1 MEDNEP
7 SKVGF
12 ERRLS
17 ALESVLEKI
26 SNVVDNVLKE
36 NRDRETRLLRKMDSV
51 FVAIN
56 GLAESLD
63 GIQNS
68 CSCRKTIECVVSG
81 SESSAMKKSKTK
93 KNRSRLCLTNFSSN
107 LVGSHLL
114 VIGQTKPRCPRN
126 RHPVPH
132 LQVRV
137 KVIPILN
144 TATT

>member
-51 FVAIN
+51 FLAIN
-56 GLAESLD
+56 GLAESWT
-63 GIQNS
+63 GF
-68 CSCRKTIECVVSG
+68 RTVVLVARPL
-81 SESSAMKKSKTK
+81 SA
-93 KNRSRLCLTNFSSN
+93 LCL
-107 LVGSHLL
+107 V
-114 VIGQTKPRCPRN
+114 QN
-126 RHPVPH
+126 R
-132 LQVRV
+132 QQ
-137 KVIPILN
+137 
-144 TATT
+144 

>member
-17 ALESVLEKI
+17 ALDSVLEKI

-36 NRDRETRLLRKMDSV
+36 NRDTETRLLSKMDSV

-81 SESSAMKKSKTK
+81 SESSAMKKSKTRK
-93 KNRSRLCLTNFSSN
+93 
-107 LVGSHLL
+107 
-114 VIGQTKPRCPRN
+114 
-126 RHPVPH
+126 
-132 LQVRV
+132 
-137 KVIPILN
+137 
-144 TATT
+144 